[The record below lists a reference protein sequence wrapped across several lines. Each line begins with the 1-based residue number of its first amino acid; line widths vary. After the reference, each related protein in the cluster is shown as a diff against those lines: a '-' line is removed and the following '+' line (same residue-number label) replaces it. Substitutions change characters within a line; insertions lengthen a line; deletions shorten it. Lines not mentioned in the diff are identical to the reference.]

1 MIVIIKPSYCVVLI
15 LIMQKIL
22 ITTMLLS
29 KVVDVDIIAYH
40 HYVDID
46 DYFVDYFVDDYY
58 VNLYFKIDVYD
69 NYVYVV
75 FDDV

>member
-1 MIVIIKPSYCVVLI
+1 
-15 LIMQKIL
+15 MQKIL

-46 DYFVDYFVDDYY
+46 DYFVDYLVDDYY

-75 FDDV
+75 VDDV